1 MSEEILELYLDLMSE
16 PISLVTAEKLCLHL
30 KALPENKR
38 CQLMALMM
46 VKPMTHSIEKRL
58 FDMRKA
64 KAI

>member
-1 MSEEILELYLDLMSE
+1 MSE